1 MSRTFR
7 SKNWFL
13 LRHSWPVIAMSVLL
27 LGLGISGASYVQ
39 RLQKAES
46 RLLANHVSSILS
58 AEQLV
63 IVIRE
68 IRSQLNQ
75 FLLTGQEHNLERIPT
90 LRADADIWF
99 GDARRLSTDD
109 QEFALLDQIASGFQE
124 FDREFA
130 RLRQITSEKEQIEA
144 ISNLANRT
152 LTRETLRHA
161 QSFLDYDERQV
172 MLSSVRNEVLADRL
186 TWGLL
191 VVGTFGGIAGALAG
205 FGMARGL
212 QRSMVQLSI
221 PIRRVAGTLNSI
233 PGTMTI
239 SAEPGFEN
247 LDNVMNQISQRVTT
261 IVEQLQQSQTEA
273 LRAEQLA
280 AVGQLAAGLAHEL
293 RNPLTSIKI
302 LIQSAL
308 PPESNS
314 VVDREDLAVINQEVD
329 RLHDLVESFLN
340 FARPPEPERQ
350 RVSLLEL
357 VQPTIALVSRRAAVR
372 NIRIKLVHD
381 QPALIVLADRSQMRQ
396 VFLNLLI
403 NAIEASPN
411 DGEILI
417 YLDWPAVSD
426 SLKPSSRESW
436 SGVRVIDNG
445 RGLPEHL
452 GERIFEP
459 FVTTSQTGIG
469 LGLSICRRIV
479 EAHGG
484 RIHAG
489 NGPSGG
495 AVFTV
500 LLPINSVNRQETLR
514 QDAPAYA
521 DAAGH

>member
-1 MSRTFR
+1 
-7 SKNWFL
+7 
-13 LRHSWPVIAMSVLL
+13 VIAMSVLL
-27 LGLGISGASYVQ
+27 LALGISGASYVQ
-39 RLQKAES
+39 RLQKTES
-46 RLLANHVSSILS
+46 RVLANHVSSILA

-68 IRSQLNQ
+68 IRTRLNQ
-75 FLLTGQEHNLERIPT
+75 FLLTGEERHLDRVPS
-90 LRADADIWF
+90 LRGEADNWL
-99 GDARRLSTDD
+99 GEARRLSTDE
-109 QEFALLDQIASGFQE
+109 QEFGLLDQVAAGLQE
-124 FDREFA
+124 FDRDFSGMQGIAAEA
-130 RLRQITSEKEQIEA
+130 EKSEAVKQIASRVVTRA
-144 ISNLANRT
+144 T
-152 LTRETLRHA
+152 LHPA
-161 QSFLDYDERQV
+161 QSFLDHDERQV
-172 MLSSVRNEVLADRL
+172 ILSSARNEVLADRL

-191 VVGTFGGIAGALAG
+191 VVGTFGGIAGGFAG

-221 PIRRVAGTLNSI
+221 PIRRVAGTLNSV

-239 SAEPGFEN
+239 SAEPGFED

-261 IVEQLQQSQTEA
+261 VVEQLQQSQNEA

-308 PPESNS
+308 GPDANS
-314 VVDREDLAVINQEVD
+314 VVDREDLAVINQEVE
-329 RLHDLVESFLN
+329 RLHELVESFLN
-340 FARPPEPERQ
+340 FARPPQPERQ

-357 VQPTIALVSRRAAVR
+357 VQPTISLVQRRAAAR
-372 NIRIKLVHD
+372 NICIKLFNKEQSLLVM
-381 QPALIVLADRSQMRQ
+381 ADRGQMRQ

-411 DGEILI
+411 DGEIQI
-417 YLDWPAVSD
+417 DIDWPAVSD
-426 SLKPSSRESW
+426 SLRPSARESW
-436 SGVRVIDNG
+436 TSVRVTDHG
-445 RGLPEHL
+445 RGLPEQL
-452 GERIFEP
+452 GDRIFEP

-469 LGLSICRRIV
+469 LGLSICRRII

-484 RIHAG
+484 RIHAE
-489 NGPSGG
+489 NVPAGG

-500 LLPINSVNRQETLR
+500 LLPINSVSRQEPLR
-514 QDAPAYA
+514 QDAPFYA